1 MKTSI
6 SLALALTL
14 ATTLATTATTGPAA
28 ADDRADDGAP
38 AVRDWNA
45 VAMTTLVT
53 AATPVPEQPLHLA
66 AVHRAVYDAV
76 LAVGEHPQHT
86 TVVAAVGAAAHTV
99 LVAEFPGQVAR
110 LDTAL
115 AAALMGADG
124 GPALTAGLTAGRAAA
139 ATVLQERSGDHR
151 NGPTVPVPPAGPG
164 VWVPTPPNSIGA
176 SSWLGGVR
184 PFVLE
189 SGSQERPDGPPA
201 LDSSRWARD
210 YDETRLLG
218 SASSTLRTAE
228 QTEVARFWADP
239 PLVQNQRALRGY
251 TERSRMSTLRTAQL
265 FALADTAS
273 ADALIA
279 CWDAKY
285 HFELWRPF
293 SAVPNGDTDGNPRTP
308 ADPAWRPLLP
318 TPNFP
323 EYPSAHS
330 CSTTAI
336 ATVVAALAP
345 SERFDLTIDSTT
357 TGTVHRFTS
366 VRQLTDEVADA
377 RVWGGLHW
385 RFSTDD
391 GTRIGRAVAR
401 SVLRTTEERADEQ
414 DD

>member
-6 SLALALTL
+6 RIALALTL
-14 ATTLATTATTGPAA
+14 AAA
-28 ADDRADDGAP
+28 AVTTPATAENRPDDGAP

-45 VAMTTLVT
+45 VTMTTLAI

-66 AVHRAVYDAV
+66 AVHRAVYEAV
-76 LAVGEHPQHT
+76 LTIDEHSHHAS
-86 TVVAAVGAAAHTV
+86 VLAAVGAAAHTV
-99 LVAEFPGQVAR
+99 LVAEFPAQTHR

-115 AAALMGADG
+115 ATALAGAGTD
-124 GPALTAGLTAGRAAA
+124 PSVTAGLSVGRAAGVA
-139 ATVLQERSGDHR
+139 VLQERSDDGR
-151 NGPTVPVPPAGPG
+151 NGPTVPVPPPAPG
-164 VWVPTPPNSIGA
+164 VWVPTPPNVIGA

-184 PFVLE
+184 PFVLRDAA
-189 SGSQERPDGPPA
+189 QLRPAGPPTP
-201 LDSSRWARD
+201 SSARWARD

-218 SASSTLRTAE
+218 SASSTVRSAQ

-239 PLVQNQRALRGY
+239 PLVQNQRALRSY
-251 TERSRMSTLRTAQL
+251 SERLHLRTLRTAQL

-285 HFELWRPF
+285 HFAYWRPF
-293 SAVPNGDTDGNPRTP
+293 SAIPNGDQDSNPATA
-308 ADPAWRPLLP
+308 ADAGWRPLLP
-318 TPNFP
+318 TPNHP

-336 ATVVAALAP
+336 VTVVAALAP
-345 SERFDLTIDSTT
+345 SGRLDLTMDSTT
-357 TGTVHRFTS
+357 TGTVHHYGS
-366 VRQLTDEVADA
+366 VRELTDEVANA

-385 RFSTDD
+385 RFSTED

-401 SVLRTTEERADEQ
+401 SVLRAADDRDDVQ